1 MRAMRAGH
9 AASSEPAA
17 GSFTVV
23 FAWTG
28 ALLFAASLSWFFF
41 SYFVRFGNRP
51 PPGPLLPPIGYDLL
65 LFTLFA
71 AHHSILARSGAK
83 HWLQLRVSLPVERS
97 LYTWVASL
105 LFLLVCWL
113 WQPVPGVLYSIPL
126 PGALIGYTVQASGIL
141 LTLGGAAAVDA
152 LDLAGVRPTLL
163 ARDGRPAPH
172 VPLKTTGV
180 FALVRHPLY
189 FAWALMV
196 FGSPTMTATRAT
208 FAVISTLYLAVA
220 IPWEERSLVQVF
232 GVDYE
237 TYRTRVKWRMVPFLY

>member
-17 GSFTVV
+17 GSFILA

-28 ALLFAASLSWFFF
+28 ALLFAASMSWFFF
-41 SYFVRFGNRP
+41 SYFVRFGRP
-51 PPGPLLPPIGYDLL
+51 APAGSVLHPIGFDLF
-65 LFTLFA
+65 LFTVFA
-71 AHHSILARSGAK
+71 AHHSLLARSGGK
-83 HWLQLRVSLPVERS
+83 HWLQQHVSLPVERS

-105 LFLLVCWL
+105 LFILVCWL

-126 PGALIGYTVQASGIL
+126 PWSLIGYAAQASGIA
-141 LTLGGAAAVDA
+141 LTIAGAAAVDA

-163 ARDGRPAPH
+163 AHHGRPAPH

-180 FALVRHPLY
+180 FGLVRHPLY
-189 FAWALMV
+189 LAWALMV
-196 FGSPTMTATRAT
+196 CGSPTMTGTRAV

-220 IPWEERSLVQVF
+220 IPWEERSLVHVF
-232 GVDYE
+232 GVEYE
-237 TYRTRVKWRMVPFLY
+237 KYRKKVRWRMIPFVY